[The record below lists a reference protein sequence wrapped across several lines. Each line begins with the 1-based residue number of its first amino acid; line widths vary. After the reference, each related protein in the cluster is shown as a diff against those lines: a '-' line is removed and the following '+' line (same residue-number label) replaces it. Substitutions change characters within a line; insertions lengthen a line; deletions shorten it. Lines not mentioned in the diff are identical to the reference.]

1 MKNKRQKSNEVK
13 KAVLK
18 NVKAVFSCSKKV
30 PFKLHIEKSV
40 DEILDDLKD
49 EMTQEKLTEESMQK
63 SFEAVSTQRTK
74 SKKRLSLI
82 FLLLNLLVLAGIF
95 LFQFLNEEAVSISDL
110 VTSKINWGWVLI
122 SLGLFFMVNILD
134 GFRVSAVVKK
144 LTGKFRPILSLKSNI
159 SARFYDNITPLA
171 TGGQPFQIYYLNK
184 NGLNASTATSVPLAK
199 YVYTQL
205 IYIILSAL
213 ILIIDGSP
221 ILAGLNVSPVILTM
235 CYIGLGLNLLFV
247 LFVLSLSINK
257 KFAPKIVYGI
267 LRFLKFIHIIKDEKA
282 VFEKVMKV
290 TQEYITTFRMYIRSW
305 WLILMEFVSTI
316 ALLFCNYSLAFS
328 VYCIFCDFDITLWFT
343 FFVIQLACDLAISFI
358 PFPGGAGTAE
368 LSFSALCTPI
378 YVAALGSSAGGLF
391 VWAILFYRLLT
402 YYGYL
407 IQGGLLLV
415 YDYFI
420 GNKRMELKAQRYRDE
435 QSRFADA
442 KRLEEAVNYKNEI
455 VEQPKK
461 KRKEKINKNGDTLNE
476 K

>member
-1 MKNKRQKSNEVK
+1 
-13 KAVLK
+13 
-18 NVKAVFSCSKKV
+18 
-30 PFKLHIEKSV
+30 
-40 DEILDDLKD
+40 
-49 EMTQEKLTEESMQK
+49 
-63 SFEAVSTQRTK
+63 
-74 SKKRLSLI
+74 
-82 FLLLNLLVLAGIF
+82 
-95 LFQFLNEEAVSISDL
+95 
-110 VTSKINWGWVLI
+110 
-122 SLGLFFMVNILD
+122 MVNLLD
-134 GFRVSAVVKK
+134 GFRVSVIVKK

-159 SARFYDNITPLA
+159 CARFYDNMTPLA

-205 IYIILSAL
+205 IYIVLSAI
-213 ILIIDGSP
+213 ILIVDGTP
-221 ILAGLNVSPVILTM
+221 ILAGLNVSPIILTM
-235 CYIGLGLNLLFV
+235 CYIGLGLNLFAV

-257 KFAPKIVYGI
+257 KFAPRIVLGI
-267 LRFLKFIHIIKDEKA
+267 LKFLKFIHIIKDEKA

-290 TQEYITTFRMYIRSW
+290 THEYITTFRMYIRSW

-316 ALLFCNYSLAFS
+316 FLLFCNYSLAFS
-328 VYCIFCDFDITLWFT
+328 VYCIFCDFDASLWFT
-343 FFVIQLACDLAISFI
+343 FFIIQLACDLAISFI

-368 LSFSALCTPI
+368 LSFSALCTPL
-378 YVAALGSSAGGLF
+378 YVAALGSSTGGLF

-420 GNKRMELKAQRYRDE
+420 GNKRMQLRAQRYKDE
-435 QSRFADA
+435 RSRLYDV
-442 KRLEEAVNYKNEI
+442 KRLEEMVDNTPKEI
-455 VEQPKK
+455 EQLKK